1 MPMPRNIE
9 RAPGVQNSDPSAS
22 TEIGNNRPSLRAQVD
37 KEYDNGA
44 AFPDVPEWRLAW
56 RRRSEAVPVVAPAK
70 LDLAYGP
77 APLQKLDLFPHSD
90 PAVPTAVFI
99 HGGFWSR
106 NAKETFRFT
115 VSGIHTA
122 GFHAVFVGHT
132 LAPDASMDQI
142 VDQARSATRWIF
154 SHLREFGL
162 AVRPLIVVGWSSGA
176 HLAATAISDDNVVA
190 GMGIS
195 GIYDLDPMR
204 RASIND
210 VLKLDEDAVRRNS
223 PLLRL
228 PARSGPFTVAYGQRE
243 LPAFRSQSER
253 FHAARTT
260 AALPGDILALPG
272 HHHHSVLDEL
282 YKSDGKLTQAL
293 ARLAALVA

>member
-1 MPMPRNIE
+1 MLMPRNTE
-9 RAPGVQNSDPSAS
+9 HAAGVQGSGPCPS
-22 TEIGNNRPSLRAQVD
+22 TGIGNDRASPRAQID
-37 KEYDNGA
+37 KEYDNSA
-44 AFPDVPEWRLAW
+44 AFPDVPEWRVAW
-56 RRRSEAVPVVAPAK
+56 RRRSEAVPVFAPAK
-70 LDLAYGP
+70 LDLAYGA
-77 APLQKLDLFPHSD
+77 APLEKLDLFPLSD
-90 PAVPTAVFI
+90 PDAPTAAFI

-106 NAKETFRFT
+106 NSKETFRFT
-115 VSGIHTA
+115 VSGIHAA

-132 LAPDASMDQI
+132 LAPNASMDQI
-142 VDQARSATRWIF
+142 VDQARSATRWVF
-154 SHLREFGL
+154 SNLRDFGL
-162 AVRPLIVVGWSSGA
+162 AVRPLTVLGWSSGA
-176 HLAATAISDDNVVA
+176 HLAAMVMGDDHVLA

-204 RASIND
+204 RGSIND
-210 VLKLDEDAVRRNS
+210 VLKLDEGAVQRNS

-253 FHAARTT
+253 FYAALTR

-282 YKSDGKLTQAL
+282 YNSEGKLTQSL
-293 ARLAALVA
+293 ASLAAAVA

>member
-1 MPMPRNIE
+1 M
-9 RAPGVQNSDPSAS
+9 SA
-22 TEIGNNRPSLRAQVD
+22 EVGNHEAALRAQID
-37 KEYDNGA
+37 KEYDNSA
-44 AFPDVPEWRLAW
+44 AFPDVPQWRLTW

-70 LDLAYGP
+70 VDLAYGP

-106 NAKETFRFT
+106 NSKETFRFT
-115 VSGIHTA
+115 VSGIHAA
-122 GFHAVFVGHT
+122 GLHAVFIGHT
-132 LAPDASMDQI
+132 LAPEASMDEI
-142 VDQARSATRWIF
+142 VDQIRSATGWIF
-154 SHLREFGL
+154 SHLREFDL

-176 HLAATAISDDNVVA
+176 HLAAMAMSNDHVVA

-210 VLKLDEDAVRRNS
+210 VLKLDENAVGRNS
-223 PLLRL
+223 PLLHL

-253 FHAARTT
+253 FYAARTA

-272 HHHHSVLDEL
+272 HHHHSVVDEL

-293 ARLAALVA
+293 ANLAALVA